1 MTDRKPSIIEQA
13 RSEGYR
19 EGVST
24 ISQVAYDEAHEAG
37 RRAGY
42 LEVTLGRGWYWFA
55 GLVSGAGAMQIWSVF
70 Q

>member
-1 MTDRKPSIIEQA
+1 MTDRKLSIIEQA
-13 RSEGYR
+13 RSDGYR

-24 ISQVAYDEAHEAG
+24 ISQVAYDAAREEG

-55 GLVSGAGAMQIWSVF
+55 GLVSGAVAMHIWSVF
-70 Q
+70 S